1 MSANITKAEKRRR
14 AEQSA
19 RDKAKAKASART
31 TTPRPLPATGSQGYQ
46 IAKAGVMSVTSAKAH
61 GVKNEIRQ
69 RILMPIVLPLDNAI
83 LRLPTAD
90 VSRTAAFHFKKDIDW
105 TPAASDAAPQ
115 ITFHRPSMVLTG
127 QPGVPMVITTV
138 KTDVLWSN
146 ICNFETFNELVSP
159 GSGYETL
166 TWLSINCLA
175 NSAGVCPSFLG
186 VGPLNVSVPNF
197 PLPANPPRS
206 AFFLPFDSG
215 VRLRVTPYGA
225 AAGAYDAR
233 VVFLRVSSTGE
244 FIAGANYSSNVS
256 GTNADPVRLAD
267 SAGDLLLHPGFYVAA
282 MAVKNTA
289 TTPATQLSVDFIFE
303 SGHLVSGSGRLDF
316 LAGDSSVLR
325 TPLPPQF
332 SEDVYNNTRMTAC
345 AALISNITKVLDLEG
360 KISCAR
366 LESADIG
373 DVSNPTFYDR
383 VTEAAPAVRYLG
395 PLRNG
400 CYAYIPP
407 EQEAMLFRDYHFS
420 QSVQRQF
427 DTVSLVPG
435 VATLETYTVFYAS
448 RRPMSFI
455 YPGDSEAGTQL
466 IIQMGTHLEVR
477 TDNPKYITTVARG
490 SLEDLRTVQAV
501 CQQMPFFYENPL
513 HWRDIAK
520 AANKAWNFIK
530 PYAGKV
536 INEAARDVGRMLP
549 VGQDVP
555 SAVAHFV
562 TTHW

>member
-1 MSANITKAEKRRR
+1 
-14 AEQSA
+14 
-19 RDKAKAKASART
+19 
-31 TTPRPLPATGSQGYQ
+31 
-46 IAKAGVMSVTSAKAH
+46 MSVTSAKAH

-267 SAGDLLLHPGFYVAA
+267 STGDLLLHPGFYVAA

-366 LESADIG
+366 LESADIA
-373 DVSNPTFYDR
+373 DVCNPTFYDR

-395 PLRNG
+395 SLRNG
-400 CYAYIPP
+400 CYAYVPP
-407 EQEAMLFRDYHFS
+407 EQEAMLFRDYYFS
-420 QSVQRQF
+420 QFVQRQL
-427 DTVSLVPG
+427 DTVALVPG
-435 VATLETYTVFYAS
+435 LVTLENYTVFYAS

-455 YPGDSEAGTQL
+455 YPGDDDAGTQL
-466 IIQMGTHLEVR
+466 IIQMGIHLEVR
-477 TDNPKYITTVARG
+477 TDNPKYVAAVARG

-513 HWRDIAK
+513 HWRDIAR